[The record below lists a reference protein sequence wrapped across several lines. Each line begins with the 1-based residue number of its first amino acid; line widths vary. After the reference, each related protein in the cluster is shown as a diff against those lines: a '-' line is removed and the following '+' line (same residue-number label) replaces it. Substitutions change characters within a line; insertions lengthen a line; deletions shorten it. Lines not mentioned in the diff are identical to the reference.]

1 MSRLEIFACDGTRLW
16 PYFAKHH
23 YLTGEYHGHFAVIGL
38 VDDQLAAFSSCIAF
52 PTGTIKQPCKRGH
65 RTVVLPDFQGRG
77 IGSAIS
83 EVLADTMLRQGFR
96 YFVKTAHPRLG
107 EHRNRSPLW
116 RQSTWNLE
124 ERSDRGG
131 FAEDKSWVPR
141 NGQMYCHE
149 FVGSD
154 AAIYDAIMNPKRA
167 EDKQLRLFDAG

>member
-1 MSRLEIFACDGTRLW
+1 MSKLEVFSCEGVRLW

-23 YLTGEYHGHFAVIGL
+23 YLAGDYHGHFSVVGV
-38 VDDQLAAFSSCIAF
+38 VDDELAAFSSCIAF

-77 IGSAIS
+77 VGSVVS
-83 EVLADTMLRQGFR
+83 EVLAATMLRQGFR

-107 EHRNRSPLW
+107 EHRNKSPLW
-116 RQSTWNLE
+116 RQSKWNLE

-131 FAEDKSWVPR
+131 FVEAKAWMPR

-149 FVGSD
+149 FIGDD
-154 AAIYDAIMNPKRA
+154 AAAYAAVMKRTRA
-167 EDKQLRLFDAG
+167 EDSQLEMFKEG